1 MPTRPTRSAC
11 CWPGATF
18 GANDRRLEQVPPG
31 WTPLS
36 CPGSEIRLTTGPSRA
51 AGCVLARR
59 PPIPS
64 GGLTHLRPRSPAK
77 PTRGEGG
84 AGPRRRCRAGGALPV
99 CRSGEAM
106 VGSANPPL
114 PHAQTG
120 MAFVRGGPPAGCPAR
135 GQPRAAPAPPHPGP
149 WWRALCAP
157 TRDGR
162 RPGLSAPATPGDPA
176 GSADY
181 RAAGGSRP
189 TAPIAWGGV
198 LS

>member
-31 WTPLS
+31 WTLLS
-36 CPGSEIRLTTGPSRA
+36 CPGSEIRLTTGPLRA

-59 PPIPS
+59 PSPS
-64 GGLTHLRPRSPAK
+64 LLRGLRICGHGPPRSP
-77 PTRGEGG
+77 RGGRE
-84 AGPRRRCRAGGALPV
+84 APGPGVVAARAG
-99 CRSGEAM
+99 RSRFAGRGSR
-106 VGSANPPL
+106 VGSASPPL
-114 PHAQTG
+114 PRSQTG
-120 MAFVRGGPPAGCPAR
+120 TAFVRGGPPAGCPAR
-135 GQPRAAPAPPHPGP
+135 EAPRAAPAPPHPGP
-149 WWRALCAP
+149 WWWALCAP

-162 RPGLSAPATPGDPA
+162 RPGLSAPAMPGDPA

-189 TAPIAWGGV
+189 TAPIAWGGA